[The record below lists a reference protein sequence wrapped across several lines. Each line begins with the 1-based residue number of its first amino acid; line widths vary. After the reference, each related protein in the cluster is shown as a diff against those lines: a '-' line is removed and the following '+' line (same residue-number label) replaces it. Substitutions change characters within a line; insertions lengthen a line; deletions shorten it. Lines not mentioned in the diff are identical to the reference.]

1 MLFYDISIPD
11 NLEEQLQHVQ
21 EADNFISLL
30 HEYSGMGAAMRHVMT
45 SAFVNQQV
53 FLKILSYNDHLLNVV
68 CCLSFMLNLLKYH
81 QRIQNTPSS

>member
-1 MLFYDISIPD
+1 
-11 NLEEQLQHVQ
+11 LQHVQ

-53 FLKILSYNDHLLNVV
+53 VNYVFAG
-68 CCLSFMLNLLKYH
+68 NL
-81 QRIQNTPSS
+81 IFSPA